1 MRIENIT
8 TTDLE
13 KLNDNNLFHLR
24 RRSLDIYSALQKNKN
39 MGISRAELIEKYL
52 IINSEMNKR
61 GLKRTKEELDDVVF
75 KKTMLGLDV
84 ASLDKLFIKR
94 DLIFLTDKSKEDSFN
109 VYIEN
114 DNDLFTKK
122 TKEELQT
129 IIELELDTKVNLL
142 FTKDLS
148 EEEFDIIPLYDLA
161 LIPKNLTE
169 RIKKKIEKKTKL
181 SFSQREDKIQ
191 RALAVALGK
200 KEYDIWLIDTYDTKV
215 IYREGNKERYLVKY
229 KIEKDE
235 TITFDWTTKKE
246 VIMTYV
252 TKGEDNEINLEEG
265 FDLMKVDIEGET
277 IPFDKIDKDK
287 QIVGGIVYSAGT
299 KPDAQGDVISSLE
312 ELRKASDRYMIK
324 SQGIK
329 KMHKGEFR
337 NDVRVIE
344 NFVTDKATEHMG
356 IKIPKDSWWLLV
368 KVNDKELWKE
378 IREGK
383 MRGWSMGGRAQG
395 KDLK

>member
-1 MRIENIT
+1 M
-8 TTDLE
+8 
-13 KLNDNNLFHLR
+13 
-24 RRSLDIYSALQKNKN
+24 
-39 MGISRAELIEKYL
+39 
-52 IINSEMNKR
+52 
-61 GLKRTKEELDDVVF
+61 
-75 KKTMLGLDV
+75 
-84 ASLDKLFIKR
+84 
-94 DLIFLTDKSKEDSFN
+94 
-109 VYIEN
+109 
-114 DNDLFTKK
+114 
-122 TKEELQT
+122 
-129 IIELELDTKVNLL
+129 
-142 FTKDLS
+142 
-148 EEEFDIIPLYDLA
+148 
-161 LIPKNLTE
+161 IPKNLTE

-337 NDVRVIE
+337 NDVRV
-344 NFVTDKATEHMG
+344 
-356 IKIPKDSWWLLV
+356 
-368 KVNDKELWKE
+368 
-378 IREGK
+378 
-383 MRGWSMGGRAQG
+383 
-395 KDLK
+395 